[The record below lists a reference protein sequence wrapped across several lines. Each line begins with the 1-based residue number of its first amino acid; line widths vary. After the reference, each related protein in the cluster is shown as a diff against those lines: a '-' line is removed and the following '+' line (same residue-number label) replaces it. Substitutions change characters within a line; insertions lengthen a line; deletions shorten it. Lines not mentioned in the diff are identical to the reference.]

1 MKNISS
7 CFVRQHGSTTA
18 LAVLLDNHCS
28 VSFDWTL
35 TTSAAVLV
43 RNLAK
48 QQLG

>member
-1 MKNISS
+1 MKNISN
-7 CFVRQHGSTTA
+7 CFVRQHESTTA
-18 LAVLLDNHCS
+18 LDVLLDSHCS
-28 VSFDWTL
+28 VISDWTL